1 MAPPRTDHA
10 GDLSRRPLDYPL
22 APVGGP
28 RLLVGEHAVTLRPRR
43 PRTLERLLAEHG
55 GAPLADRTPVLAVGS
70 NAAAEVLAH
79 KLARHGAPGVVPLLT
94 GVVANLAVAHTA
106 YVSRGGYVPATPVQ
120 QTGHRTPVVLQL
132 LDDAQLAAVDA
143 TEPGYE
149 RVELAAR
156 HYPLLLVGGFRPRRF
171 HVYAALAGALR
182 LPGAHRRLRTQ
193 AEVLAGL
200 RRAGVPHTDHD
211 DPAAAAAAL
220 VGSAERRDAV
230 RRHLAEQ
237 GHARP
242 LGLRAVPAG
251 TLRWPEALRGAT
263 PPRGAPRPAPG
274 RPGRPRRAR

>member
-1 MAPPRTDHA
+1 MAPPPTDHA
-10 GDLSRRPLDYPL
+10 GDLRRRPLDYPL

-28 RLLVGEHAVTLRPRR
+28 RLLVGEQAHTVRPGRR
-43 PRTLERLLAEHG
+43 RTLERLLAEHG
-55 GAPLADRTPVLAVGS
+55 GAPLTERTPVLAIGS

-79 KLARHGAPGVVPLLT
+79 KLARHGASGVVPLLT
-94 GVVANLAVAHTA
+94 GVVGNLAVAHTA

-120 QTGHRTPVVLQL
+120 HSGRRTPVVLQL

-156 HYPLLLVGGFRPRRF
+156 DYPLLLVGGFRPRRF

-182 LPGAHRRLRTQ
+182 LPGAHRVLGTQ

-200 RRAGVPHTDHD
+200 RRAGAPHTDHD
-211 DPAAAAAAL
+211 DPAAAAASL
-220 VGSAERRDAV
+220 VESAERRDAV
-230 RRHLAEQ
+230 RHHLAEQ

-251 TLRWPEALRGAT
+251 TLRWPESLSGTTA
-263 PPRGAPRPAPG
+263 PRGVPRPARW
-274 RPGRPRRAR
+274 RPARPRRGR